1 MRYRVVAWS
10 LLLLFS
16 IRQPLPAQEKKWFE
30 LSSEHFVLFTDA
42 GEVKGRRV
50 LTDFEV
56 RVAAFSQ
63 VFGKVPARQFPI
75 EVFLFKNDQD
85 YIEVL
90 PRPKG
95 EEKLTKSAYLLRGP
109 DRIFIVAKD
118 KSPEDIA
125 NDVAHALGHAL
136 FERYVFWHPFWL
148 VEGAAEYLR
157 KVERSPD
164 TKSVSEADGFNAA
177 DIVTIAP
184 SSTYNDDEPGGA
196 FRTQSYRLLRILYE
210 DKPEVLRQYLQTLR
224 TEGDALPRI
233 EIDTEA
239 IDTRLKSYVETPL
252 KASPISPVIKSA
264 EADSAKLAIHRGD
277 VMLATSREAD
287 AARWYNADSKDARAA
302 RAILT
307 RFSRSAA
314 EAVRALDR
322 TAREIPDNG
331 LVQYHFGAIEVQ
343 EKKDVQSQTVAL
355 ERAVQL
361 LPLMGRAHA
370 ELARVYTLNG
380 QAEKALPL
388 VARALELEPEFADRF
403 YEIRANARVAL
414 AQLDQAFHD
423 INIASALPHADKS
436 VGERYTL
443 EVSAVRRKIETVR
456 REIDGQRLDQIRS
469 EVAAEVER
477 REPPPKPTPPPPPV
491 PAGRISYE
499 IEARAPIEVVESV
512 YPDYPEVLRKS
523 GAAGAITLRVDVG
536 PDGKVK
542 SAAIASSKM
551 ADLDAAT
558 LEAVKKWSFRPGN
571 RSIRVIV
578 TYSLQ

>member
-1 MRYRVVAWS
+1 MRYRVAAWS

-16 IRQPLPAQEKKWFE
+16 LRQPLPAQEKKWFE
-30 LSSEHFVLFTDA
+30 LSSEHFLLFTDA
-42 GEVKGRRV
+42 GEPKGRRL

-63 VFGKVPARQFPI
+63 VFGKVPVRQFPI

-85 YIEVL
+85 YIDVL

-95 EEKLTKSAYLLRGP
+95 EEKLNKSAYLLRGP

-136 FERYVFWHPFWL
+136 FERYVFWRPFWL
-148 VEGAAEYLR
+148 FEGAGEYLR

-164 TKSVSEADGFNAA
+164 TKSVSEADGFSAA
-177 DIVTIAP
+177 DIVTIVP
-184 SSTYNDDEPGGA
+184 SAAYDDNQPGGA

-210 DKPEVLRQYLQTLR
+210 DKPEVLRQYLQVLR
-224 TEGDALPRI
+224 TEADASPKI
-233 EIDTEA
+233 EIDAEA
-239 IDTRLKSYVETPL
+239 IDSRLKSYVETPL
-252 KASPISPVIKSA
+252 KAAPISPVIKSA
-264 EADSAKLAIHRGD
+264 DADSAKLEIHRGD
-277 VMLATSREAD
+277 IMLATSREAD

-302 RAILT
+302 RAILI

-331 LVQYHFGAIEVQ
+331 LVQYHFGAMEVQ
-343 EKKDVQSQTVAL
+343 DKKDIQSQTAAL

-380 QAEKALPL
+380 QAEKAGPL
-388 VARALELEPEFADRF
+388 IARALELEPEFADRF
-403 YEIRANARVAL
+403 YQIRANVRL
-414 AQLDQAFHD
+414 GLGQPGEAFHD
-423 INIASALPHADKS
+423 INIASALPHADRS
-436 VGERYTL
+436 AGERYAL
-443 EVSAVRRKIETVR
+443 EISAVRRKIEIIR
-456 REIDGQRLDQIRS
+456 RESDARDLEQIRS

-491 PAGRISYE
+491 PAGSISYE
-499 IEARAPIEVVESV
+499 IEARAPIEVVETV
-512 YPDYPEVLRKS
+512 YPDYPEALRKS
-523 GAAGAITLRVDVG
+523 GAAGAIALRVDVG

-542 SAAIASSKM
+542 SAAVASSKL
-551 ADLDAAT
+551 ADLNTAT
-558 LEAVKKWSFRPGN
+558 LEAVKKWTFRPGN
-571 RSIRVIV
+571 RSIRVII